1 MENSHS
7 NYVIPNHVPACII
20 IIIYLFIYS
29 PQDLW
34 VGCSGYTSVGR
45 SPPEYDICININYL

>member
-45 SPPEYDICININYL
+45 SPPEYDI